1 MLHRCIASHLRADGG
16 LPSLPQMAFVIGL
29 ATAARML
36 QWFERWPGSRTEYR
50 SFKQTSRIVL
60 GAIRLTSGALSVFYV
75 TVLREV
81 LVPNGD
87 SAYLMILRVL
97 QFIGRVNG
105 FLAFAISMIVA
116 KILTVPMDK
125 VCIGIMESLRR
136 SGFASWM
143 AVVVLAISA
152 VVPF

>member
-1 MLHRCIASHLRADGG
+1 M
-16 LPSLPQMAFVIGL
+16 
-29 ATAARML
+29 
-36 QWFERWPGSRTEYR
+36 
-50 SFKQTSRIVL
+50 
-60 GAIRLTSGALSVFYV
+60 FYV